1 MGFFSTNFIGSDL
14 DNTIYGGDLRLSNP
28 ATLRSSVKNS
38 IVNYN
43 AFQKVFR
50 PRLDEGRAHVQSS
63 TLADL
68 NVALPFIND
77 VRIPYTQLLSKN
89 KDSFYS
95 TPLYNTTIHRNL
107 NSTSALMSSLST
119 PMYDF
124 PFLMAR
130 TSDAAKF
137 T

>member
-1 MGFFSTNFIGSDL
+1 M
-14 DNTIYGGDLRLSNP
+14 
-28 ATLRSSVKNS
+28 
-38 IVNYN
+38 NYN

-68 NVALPFIND
+68 NVSLPFIND
-77 VRIPYTQLLSKN
+77 SKVPYTQLLSKN

-95 TPLYNTTIHRNL
+95 TPLYNTRLHRNL
-107 NSTSALMSSLST
+107 NLTSALMGSLST

-130 TSDAAKF
+130 TSDTAKF